1 MFDRFKERLVKLEE
15 DHDNVRKAH
24 EHVVKYQVVYAT
36 IGGSAVTLV
45 AVKLFGKPQV
55 IVKGD
60 SGLPMVINNTV
71 APVIA
76 PVMSNTVNNTGY
88 CTKIVQGLDD
98 DGKLWPKA
106 AALAAELAE
115 EHGVS
120 FEAAR
125 TLLSKHLNG
134 HTDHAYG
141 KRYVTYGLGT
151 TG

>member
-76 PVMSNTVNNTGY
+76 PVMSNTVNNGGHLTKMVKRLSDGAIWE
-88 CTKIVQGLDD
+88 TVTEAAEANDIPLTVLSRHINGHKPDAHGEIFKIVGI
-98 DGKLWPKA
+98 
-106 AALAAELAE
+106 
-115 EHGVS
+115 
-120 FEAAR
+120 
-125 TLLSKHLNG
+125 
-134 HTDHAYG
+134 
-141 KRYVTYGLGT
+141 GT
-151 TG
+151 TGVD

>member
-76 PVMSNTVNNTGY
+76 PVMSNTVNNAGH
-88 CTKIVQGLDD
+88 CTKVVQDLETGD
-98 DGKLWPKA
+98 LWSKVG
-106 AALAAELAE
+106 ELAYE
-115 EHGVS
+115 LTETHGITYDT
-120 FEAAR
+120 AR
-125 TLLSKHLNG
+125 TMLSRHLNG
-134 HTDHAYG
+134 HRDQVFG
-141 KRYVTYGLGT
+141 KQYRTIALGT